1 MVALKGR
8 SLPFK
13 TITLQIQ
20 KMKHWI
26 EAARL
31 RTLPLSVSGII
42 VGSMYA
48 LANPTDDVL
57 TPTEVFNWKLFAFAI
72 ITTLGLQILSNFAND
87 YGDGMKGTDNEDRV
101 GPKRTIQ
108 SGVITPKAMK
118 NAIVLTSILT
128 FLSAIYLI
136 YLAFGAH
143 NLGYSLFYLIL
154 GIAAIASAIRYTVGN
169 SAYGYRGFGD
179 VFVFVFFGLVSTL
192 GVNFLYSKQLDAILF
207 LPATAIGFLS
217 VAVLNLNNMR
227 DEASDRRS
235 GKNTLVVKI
244 GIENAKKYHY
254 FLIVGAMILV
264 LLFAYLSNFNFD
276 QYLFVL
282 AYFPLVK
289 HLVTISKNHN
299 SKLLDPELKKVALTT
314 FALSVLLALC
324 MIFFFSDLIVNN
336 S

>member
-1 MVALKGR
+1 
-8 SLPFK
+8 
-13 TITLQIQ
+13 
-20 KMKHWI
+20 MKHWI

-72 ITTLGLQILSNFAND
+72 LTTLGLQILSNFAND
-87 YGDGMKGTDNEDRV
+87 YGDGIKGTDNEERV

-108 SGVITPKAMK
+108 SGVITPQAMK
-118 NAIVLTSILT
+118 SAIILTSGLT
-128 FLSAIYLI
+128 LFSAIYLI

-192 GVNFLYSKQLDAILF
+192 GVNFLYSKQLDAILI

-227 DEASDRRS
+227 DEASDRKS
-235 GKNTLVVKI
+235 GKNTLVVKM

-254 FLIVGAMILV
+254 FLIIGAMVLVVVFAIL
-264 LLFAYLSNFNFD
+264 SGFNFD
-276 QYLFVL
+276 QYLFL
-282 AYFPLVK
+282 IAYLPLVK
-289 HLVTISKNHN
+289 HLITVYNN
-299 SKLLDPELKKVALTT
+299 QNNKLLDPELKKVALST

-324 MIFFFSDLIVNN
+324 MIFFFSDVIVNN

>member
-1 MVALKGR
+1 
-8 SLPFK
+8 
-13 TITLQIQ
+13 
-20 KMKHWI
+20 MKHWI

-48 LANPTDDVL
+48 LANPTEDVL

-108 SGVITPKAMK
+108 SGVITPLAMK
-118 NAIVLTSILT
+118 RAIILTSGLT
-128 FLSAIYLI
+128 LLSAIYLI

-179 VFVFVFFGLVSTL
+179 LFVFVFFGLVSTL
-192 GVNFLYSKQLDAILF
+192 GVNFLYSKQLDAVLF

-227 DEASDRRS
+227 DEASDRKS
-235 GKNTLVVKI
+235 GKNTLVVKM

-254 FLIVGAMILV
+254 FLISGAMILV
-264 LLFAYLSNFNFD
+264 LLFAVISNFNFD
-276 QYLFVL
+276 QYLFLL
-282 AYFPLVK
+282 AYLPLLK
-289 HLVTISKNHN
+289 HIITVYKNQN
-299 SKLLDPELKKVALTT
+299 SKLLDPELKKVALST
-314 FALSVLLALC
+314 FALSILLALC

>member
-1 MVALKGR
+1 
-8 SLPFK
+8 
-13 TITLQIQ
+13 
-20 KMKHWI
+20 MKHWI

-118 NAIVLTSILT
+118 RAIVLTSVLT
-128 FLSAIYLI
+128 LLSAIYLI

-143 NLGYSLFYLIL
+143 KLGYSLFYLIL

-227 DEASDRRS
+227 DEASDRKS
-235 GKNTLVVKI
+235 GKNTLVVKM

-264 LLFAYLSNFNFD
+264 LLFAFLSNFNFD

-282 AYFPLVK
+282 VYLPLVK
-289 HLVTISKNHN
+289 HLVTVSKNHN
-299 SKLLDPELKKVALTT
+299 SKLLDPELKKVALST
-314 FALSVLLALC
+314 FALSVMLALC

>member
-1 MVALKGR
+1 
-8 SLPFK
+8 
-13 TITLQIQ
+13 
-20 KMKHWI
+20 MKHWI

-48 LANPTDDVL
+48 LANPTEDVL

-72 ITTLGLQILSNFAND
+72 LTTLGLQILSNFAND

-108 SGVITPKAMK
+108 SGVITPQAMK
-118 NAIVLTSILT
+118 RAIILTSGLT
-128 FLSAIYLI
+128 LLSAIYLI
-136 YLAFGAH
+136 YLSFGAH
-143 NLGYSLFYLIL
+143 NLGYSLFYLAL
-154 GIAAIASAIRYTVGN
+154 GILAIASAIRYTVGN
-169 SAYGYRGFGD
+169 SAYGYRGYGD
-179 VFVFVFFGLVSTL
+179 LFVFVFFGLVSTL
-192 GVNFLYSKQLDAILF
+192 GVNFLYSKQLDAILI
-207 LPATAIGFLS
+207 LPAMAIGFLS

-227 DEASDRRS
+227 DEASDRKS
-235 GKNTLVVKI
+235 GKNTLVVKM

-264 LLFAYLSNFNFD
+264 LIFAILSDFHFD
-276 QYLFVL
+276 QYLFL
-282 AYFPLVK
+282 IAYIPLVK
-289 HLVTISKNHN
+289 HLITVRKNQN
-299 SKLLDPELKKVALTT
+299 SKLLDPELKKVALST

>member
-1 MVALKGR
+1 
-8 SLPFK
+8 
-13 TITLQIQ
+13 
-20 KMKHWI
+20 MKHWI

-72 ITTLGLQILSNFAND
+72 LTTLGLQILSNFAND

-108 SGVITPKAMK
+108 SGVITPLAMK
-118 NAIVLTSILT
+118 RAIILTSGLT
-128 FLSAIYLI
+128 LLSAIYLI

-179 VFVFVFFGLVSTL
+179 LFVFVFFGLVSTL
-192 GVNFLYSKQLDAILF
+192 GVNFLYSKQLDAVLF

-227 DEASDRRS
+227 DEASDRKS
-235 GKNTLVVKI
+235 GKNTLVVKM

-254 FLIVGAMILV
+254 FLISAAMILV
-264 LLFAYLSNFNFD
+264 LLFAVISNFNFD
-276 QYLFVL
+276 QYLFLL
-282 AYFPLVK
+282 AYLPLLK
-289 HLVTISKNHN
+289 HIVTVYKNQN
-299 SKLLDPELKKVALTT
+299 SKLLDPELKKVALST
-314 FALSVLLALC
+314 FALSILLALC